1 MIRHV
6 GGFFIL
12 KKVEVLSIGT
22 ELLMGQIANTNAQ
35 YISRRVPELGMGVF
49 YHSVVGDNPD
59 RLKKCLEISMER
71 SDIIITTGGL
81 GPTQDD
87 LTKETIAEALGLKML
102 LHQPSKDKIINYFIK
117 NGKIMSENNLRQ
129 AYFPENSIILEN
141 EWGTAPACIIDNGY
155 KVIIMLPGPP
165 RELIPLF
172 DKYVMSY
179 LKKFSDT
186 PLTSKFLKIVGVGE
200 STIEDRLMEL
210 VNSQVNPTIATYAK
224 DCIVTIRVTAHA
236 QEDKTADELVND
248 MCDKICNI
256 LGDSVYTTD
265 NIDLENYVLDLLK
278 KKGYKFACAESCTG
292 GLLAD
297 RITAVPGAS
306 QVFYGGF
313 ITYTNESKIRQLDVL
328 PDTIDKYTAVS
339 RQTALEMVKGVC
351 NKTNAHVGVSIT
363 GYAGPADEKGL
374 DPVGKVFIGLITPE
388 GESVYEFNFTGNR
401 DRIRMLCVVN
411 ALELVRRSLMGIRGN
426 E

>member
-1 MIRHV
+1 MLLEKEMLGLYVSGHPLDNYVPHIERYSTIRSNELAYEDMDEVEKAEFEKYDGKEIKVLGIISSVRTKITKSNEIIAFITVEDLAGSINMIVFPRT
-6 GGFFIL
+6 F
-12 KKVEVLSIGT
+12 
-22 ELLMGQIANTNAQ
+22 AQ
-35 YISRRVPELGMGVF
+35 YRPLIE
-49 YHSVVGDNPD
+49 
-59 RLKKCLEISMER
+59 E
-71 SDIIITTGGL
+71 
-81 GPTQDD
+81 
-87 LTKETIAEALGLKML
+87 
-102 LHQPSKDKIINYFIK
+102 DKIVKIEGRISIK
-117 NGKIMSENNLRQ
+117 EDV
-129 AYFPENSIILEN
+129 SIILGKIFEFEVRN
-141 EWGTAPACIIDNGY
+141 HELYLALNDSSKKVQLII
-155 KVIIMLPGPP
+155 P
-165 RELIPLF
+165 
-172 DKYVMSY
+172 
-179 LKKFSDT
+179 
-186 PLTSKFLKIVGVGE
+186 
-200 STIEDRLMEL
+200 
-210 VNSQVNPTIATYAK
+210 Q
-224 DCIVTIRVTAHA
+224 
-236 QEDKTADELVND
+236 DKTADELVND

-306 QVFYGGF
+306 QVFYGGY

-411 ALELVRRSLMGIRGN
+411 ALELVRRALMGIRGN